1 MGGRCRGGW
10 FSFLFRFYCSYYSF
24 SLFIIHRF
32 SRFAAIVGTAIIF
45 YFLLF
50 ALRSSVYFSYYPPI
64 PVQRYSISLFF
75 SSVSLRLFLSVSL
88 SLRIIQSSDLVRL
101 FVHRIHSEALSF
113 LPHLTRH
120 SSLFIRFY
128 FPRCF
133 QQHDVRTIPHI
144 IILVTLS
151 RLCPRNAF
159 HS

>member
-1 MGGRCRGGW
+1 LVVF
-10 FSFLFRFYCSYYSF
+10 FSFFRFYCSYYSF

-32 SRFAAIVGTAIIF
+32 SRFAAIVGTAIF
-45 YFLLF
+45 YFVF
-50 ALRSSVYFSYYPPI
+50 RSSVYFSYYPPI
-64 PVQRYSISLFF
+64 QVQRYSISRSF
-75 SSVSLRLFLSVSL
+75 SSVSLRFFLSLSLSLSL

-101 FVHRIHSEALSF
+101 FVHRIYSEALSF
-113 LPHLTRH
+113 LPHLTRR

-128 FPRCF
+128 FSKCF